1 MRRLFMSVFSSPES
15 LLQVMSQQ
23 EIIVAVEDGDRI
35 IIDQD
40 GNASVNFRSKE
51 VREDFLRHV
60 NALKRA

>member
-1 MRRLFMSVFSSPES
+1 MKRLVMSIFSSPES

-23 EIIVAVEDGDRI
+23 EIIEAVEDGDRI

-40 GNASVNFRSKE
+40 GNASVNYKSKE